1 MWPPLACLAVGGSVH
16 LGDLMLVGLDPLS
29 FEKSLGG
36 SYHAIAFLPLV
47 HLRDV
52 LDIDVTILQF
62 FDVLGQFPSCLVPKN
77 APAPRHAG
85 RGCDTITMK
94 KDEDY

>member
-1 MWPPLACLAVGGSVH
+1 MWPPLACLAVVGSGH
-16 LGDLMLVGLDPLS
+16 LGDLMLVGLDPVI

-36 SYHAIAFLPLV
+36 GYHPIAFLPLV

-52 LDIDVTILQF
+52 LDIDVPILQF
-62 FDVLGQFPSCLVPKN
+62 FDVLGQFPSCLAPKKT
-77 APAPRHAG
+77 PAPRHAE

-94 KDEDY
+94 KS